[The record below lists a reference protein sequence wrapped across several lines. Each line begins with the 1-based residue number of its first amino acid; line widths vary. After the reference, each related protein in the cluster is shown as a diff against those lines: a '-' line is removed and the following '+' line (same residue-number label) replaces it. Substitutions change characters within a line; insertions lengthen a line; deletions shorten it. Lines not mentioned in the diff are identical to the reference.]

1 MLDPI
6 TQFRGTIAAAG
17 LCVPKTIIPDGKLQR
32 FSSNGKAGNLDGWYV
47 FHDGEIP
54 AGAFG
59 CWRNNINEKW
69 RADIGRPLTLAEE
82 SAYKAQMEDAKKQ
95 HKALEAARHAQAAKD
110 AKAIWSSSD
119 AATAD
124 HAYLKKKGIR
134 PYGVRVYK
142 GSLVVPVMRVDK
154 FLSLQYIHPNGT
166 KRFMPNG
173 RTKGGYFI
181 IGRPDKSNTLCVA
194 EGFATGAS
202 IHEAAGYPVA
212 VAFHAG
218 NLKPVAQAMR
228 ERFPA
233 MRLVICADDDYRTD
247 ANPGMSKAKEA
258 AKAVGDVVAVPA
270 FGDSRPDGATDFN
283 DLHQSQGC
291 EAVRQCIEAAI
302 NPDERKSMEATGN
315 NGNDSQEEENAFEK
329 EIARLAAL
337 PAIKYAQERKTAAKA
352 LSIGVS
358 MLDSLIKAEREKE
371 QEKAN
376 SIFEEI
382 EPWEE
387 PVNPD
392 LLLQE
397 ITNTIRRF
405 IVCQPETA
413 QAAALWVAMTWF
425 IDVVQVAPLA
435 VITAPEKRCGKTQM
449 LDIIG
454 RMSRRPIQ
462 ASNLSPSSLFR
473 SIEMWQPTLLIDE
486 ADAWLKDNEELRGLL
501 NAGHTR
507 SSAYTIRNVGDEH
520 TPTRFNL
527 WGAKAISGIGKLA
540 DTLMD
545 RAIILEL
552 RRKLECERV
561 ERLRHAESG
570 LFTTIQRK
578 LCRFAEDYRETIRQA
593 RPAMPEALNDRAQD
607 NWEPLLAIA
616 DTAGGQWPGMA
627 RGAAL
632 GLSGDHEATQ
642 SRGVELLADIQE
654 VFEEK
659 RITRIFTG
667 DLVEA
672 LCEDSEKSWS
682 TYNRGHPITPKQLS
696 RRLAEYGIKSKSI
709 RIGYRDNKKGF
720 ERSQFEDAFARYISF
735 LDTPGKI
742 VTSSQ
747 PSTGAGFGVTGAK
760 PVTVTPPQIVTN
772 NTETTQPEMQ
782 PCNDSESS
790 QSQNVKQIKT
800 RRARAGAGCDDF
812 GACDGK
818 FEDARKNKKMEEK
831 PDDYVEVP
839 V

>member
-6 TQFRGTIAAAG
+6 TQFRDAIAAAG
-17 LCVPKTIIPDGKLQR
+17 LCVPETIIPDGKLQR
-32 FSSNGKAGNLDGWYV
+32 FFSNGKAGDLAGWYV
-47 FHDGEIP
+47 FHDGDIP

-82 SAYKAQMEDAKKQ
+82 SAYRARIAVIQKQ
-95 HKALEAARHAQAAKD
+95 YRELEAARHAQAAKD

-119 AATAD
+119 AATAN

-134 PYGVRVYK
+134 PYGVRVHK

-154 FLSLQYIHPNGT
+154 FWSLQYIHPNGT

-181 IGRPDKSNTLCVA
+181 IGYPDQSNILCVA

-202 IHEAAGYPVA
+202 IHEAAGYP
-212 VAFHAG
+212 
-218 NLKPVAQAMR
+218 
-228 ERFPA
+228 
-233 MRLVICADDDYRTD
+233 
-247 ANPGMSKAKEA
+247 
-258 AKAVGDVVAVPA
+258 VAVPA

-329 EIARLAAL
+329 EIARLAVL
-337 PAIKYAQERKTAAKA
+337 PEIKYLQERKTAAKA
-352 LSIGVS
+352 LGIGVS
-358 MLDSLIKAEREKE
+358 MLDSLIKAERKKE
-371 QEKAN
+371 QEKAK

-507 SSAYTIRNVGDEH
+507 SSAYTIRNVGDDH

-627 RGAAL
+627 RAAAL

-654 VFEEK
+654 IFEEK

-696 RRLAEYGIKSKSI
+696 RRLAEYGIKSKAI
-709 RIGYRDNKKGF
+709 RIDGIVKKGF
-720 ERSQFEDAFARYISF
+720 ERPQFNDAFARYIFSP
-735 LDTPGKI
+735 DTPGEI
-742 VTSSQ
+742 VTSLQ
-747 PSTGAGFGVTGAK
+747 PSAGAGFSVTGAK
-760 PVTVTPPQIVTN
+760 PVTVTPSQIVTN
-772 NTETTQPEMQ
+772 GTETTKAEILL
-782 PCNDSESS
+782 CNDSKSL
-790 QSQNVKQIKT
+790 QNQIETQNET
-800 RRARAGAGCDDF
+800 RRASTGAGCNDF
-812 GACDGK
+812 GACNGK
-818 FEDARKNKKMEEK
+818 FRGTPEKKKTEEKSEIPEEK